1 MTASTRWFGWI
12 ALISMAHMAEQL
24 LFGLDELDKIKVAL
38 AGYYAWFGSADVA
51 TVLLVTLGLGLVSLL
66 AFCLLVG
73 GRARFAA
80 LVVFNITA
88 LLEVHHVIESIAAG
102 GYTPGV
108 VTAIPYMVGGIHF
121 LRALIPEFR
130 AEQVWPAAAGA
141 ARHGAIG

>member
-1 MTASTRWFGWI
+1 MKESTRWFGWI
-12 ALISMAHMAEQL
+12 AVVSMLHMAEQL

-38 AGYYAWFGSADVA
+38 AGYYAWFSSADVA

-73 GRARFAA
+73 GQARFIA

-88 LLEVHHVIESIAAG
+88 LLEVHHVIETIAAR

-108 VTAIPYMVGGIHF
+108 VTAVPYMILGVVF

-130 AEQVWPAAAGA
+130 AEHTWQASGHLVRG
-141 ARHGAIG
+141 